1 MKIDSKRQKLSGIQK
16 LAMDPESRGKEEQWF
31 NLGSVNEAED
41 APVPGIIQEL
51 FPGCCGMT

>member
-1 MKIDSKRQKLSGIQK
+1 
-16 LAMDPESRGKEEQWF
+16 MDPESRGKEEQWF